1 MLYQHMYAYQYRP
14 DTDTWIRQISTKVKG
29 TKVYRSIGYGYA
41 DTDCIR
47 DTGGI
52 QKQSSV
58 PLAAVE
64 AATEAVAT
72 AMIALR
78 RSSVP
83 TPAGAA
89 GAVSP
94 PSTKPGTVDQEA
106 HVPYKH

>member
-1 MLYQHMYAYQYRP
+1 MLFRS
-14 DTDTWIRQISTKVKG
+14 QISAKVKG
-29 TKVYRSIGYGYA
+29 TKVYRSIGYGYV
-41 DTDCIR
+41 DTDRIR
-47 DTGGI
+47 DTRGI
-52 QKQSSV
+52 QEQSSV

-64 AATEAVAT
+64 AATEVVAT

-89 GAVSP
+89 GAVPP
-94 PSTKPGTVDQEA
+94 PSAKPGTVDQEA